1 MTTSNL
7 DIEHQI
13 RLMEILKELTKKGI
27 GIIMASHDISL
38 AATYS
43 NEVVLIGSG
52 RIIDSGRPDEISKR
66 DSLKRAIG
74 VGIER
79 VTSSTPL
86 FGYQL
91 IK

>member
-1 MTTSNL
+1 
-7 DIEHQI
+7 
-13 RLMEILKELTKKGI
+13 
-27 GIIMASHDISL
+27 
-38 AATYS
+38 
-43 NEVVLIGSG
+43 VLIGSG

-74 VGIER
+74 VGIEK

-86 FGYQL
+86 FEYQL